1 MEFLHRANRLAERVT
16 RPFESLLLLGT
27 RLYVAWQFLKSGW
40 LKVTDWET
48 TLFLFKD
55 EYHTPLLPPVAAA
68 MAGTSGELVFP
79 LLLILGLLTRYAATG
94 LFAVNVVAV
103 VSYAHVLY
111 SEGFEAAIGQHYLW
125 GFMLLVVAIYGPG
138 TWSAD
143 RWLASRLGNA

>member
-1 MEFLHRANRLAERVT
+1 MGFLHRANRLAERAT

-68 MAGTSGELVFP
+68 MAGTFGELIFP
-79 LLLILGLLTRYAATG
+79 LLLILGLLTRYAAAG

-138 TWSAD
+138 AWSAD
-143 RWLASRLGNA
+143 RWLAPRLGNA